1 MACGAP
7 VVVSTADALVEVC
20 GDAAL
25 YAPPRDTAELARQ
38 IETVLEDPAI
48 RQRLRAAGPVRAAR
62 FTWDRAAR
70 VTLAALKEAAGEGA
84 R

>member
-1 MACGAP
+1 MACGTP
-7 VVVSTADALVEVC
+7 VVVSTAEALVEVC

-25 YAPPRDTAELARQ
+25 YAPPRDTAELARH
-38 IETVLEDPAI
+38 IERALEDPET

-62 FTWDRAAR
+62 FTWEAAAQS
-70 VTLAALKEAAGEGA
+70 TLAALEEAAREGP